1 MKSVFHADAAP
12 ERALLRS
19 VKRELLLAEI
29 VEERPW

>member
-12 ERALLRS
+12 DRALLRS
-19 VKRELLLAEI
+19 VKRVVLLAET